1 MTGIYRRSIMILNR
15 PWAEFKETKHNGRSH
30 RYVASI
36 FGDIIVSVSK
46 SINED
51 RQIFWRL

>member
-15 PWAEFKETKHNGRSH
+15 PWAEFKETKHNGRIH